1 MSKKNVKTNAMRILD
16 LEKINHNELSYPVT
30 KDHVDGITAA
40 KSLGKDPKTVYKTL
54 VTQASSRAYYVFV
67 IPVAENLSL
76 KKAARAC
83 GEKNLEMIH
92 VRDINKVTGY
102 IRGGCS
108 PIGMKKTYPTY
119 IDQSAK
125 DIETITVSA
134 GKVGYQVELS
144 PDDLINLIEGQYADL
159 IAD

>member
-1 MSKKNVKTNAMRILD
+1 VKSILCLPVRLVEISKPD
-16 LEKINHNELSYPVT
+16 S
-30 KDHVDGITAA
+30 
-40 KSLGKDPKTVYKTL
+40 
-54 VTQASSRAYYVFV
+54 
-67 IPVAENLSL
+67 
-76 KKAARAC
+76 

-144 PDDLINLIEGQYADL
+144 PDDLINLIKGQYADL

>member
-30 KDHVDGITAA
+30 KDHVDGITVA
-40 KSLGKDPKTVYKTL
+40 KSLGKDLKTVYKTL
-54 VTQASSRAYYVFV
+54 VTQARSRVYYVFV
-67 IPVAENLSL
+67 IPVAE
-76 KKAARAC
+76 
-83 GEKNLEMIH
+83 NLEMIH

-144 PDDLINLIEGQYADL
+144 PDDLINLIKGQYADL

>member
-1 MSKKNVKTNAMRILD
+1 
-16 LEKINHNELSYPVT
+16 
-30 KDHVDGITAA
+30 
-40 KSLGKDPKTVYKTL
+40 
-54 VTQASSRAYYVFV
+54 
-67 IPVAENLSL
+67 
-76 KKAARAC
+76 
-83 GEKNLEMIH
+83 MIH

-144 PDDLINLIEGQYADL
+144 PDDLINLIKGQYADL

>member
-1 MSKKNVKTNAMRILD
+1 
-16 LEKINHNELSYPVT
+16 
-30 KDHVDGITAA
+30 
-40 KSLGKDPKTVYKTL
+40 
-54 VTQASSRAYYVFV
+54 
-67 IPVAENLSL
+67 
-76 KKAARAC
+76 
-83 GEKNLEMIH
+83 MIH

-125 DIETITVSA
+125 SIETITVSA

-144 PDDLINLIEGQYADL
+144 PDDLINLIKGQYADL